1 MYLKTEGL
9 ILRETEYKDS
19 DKLLT
24 VLTRDHGL
32 MTLKARGVRSRSSR
46 LKGACQLLAY
56 SEFTYFDYRGFAT
69 INEAVP
75 IDQFSEL
82 RKDLDAL
89 ALASYFVQVAEAV
102 SQEDAPS
109 DDVLSLTLNAL
120 YALCRLNKPQ
130 KLIKAVFELRIACH
144 AGYYPQLEACP
155 VCGSDEANCF
165 NVSLGTIQCAAC
177 SDAEHNGIRLPIGQG
192 TLSAMRFI
200 CLQEKSKIFSF
211 QVSESVLDELG
222 AVCETYLVTQFER
235 GFSALDFYKSL
246 TSLL

>member
-109 DDVLSLTLNAL
+109 DEVLSLTLNAL
-120 YALCRLNKPQ
+120 YVLCRLNKPQ

-155 VCGSDEANCF
+155 ICGSDEANCF
-165 NVSLGTIQCAAC
+165 NVS
-177 SDAEHNGIRLPIGQG
+177 
-192 TLSAMRFI
+192 
-200 CLQEKSKIFSF
+200 
-211 QVSESVLDELG
+211 
-222 AVCETYLVTQFER
+222 
-235 GFSALDFYKSL
+235 
-246 TSLL
+246 